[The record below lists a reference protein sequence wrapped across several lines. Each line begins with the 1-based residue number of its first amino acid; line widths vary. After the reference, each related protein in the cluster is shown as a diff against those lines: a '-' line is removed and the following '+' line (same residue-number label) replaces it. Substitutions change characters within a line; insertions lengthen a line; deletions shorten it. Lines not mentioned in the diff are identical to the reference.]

1 MGKED
6 MNNSEGEVFSCVG
19 ILDPVIAHCFL
30 FKELVLSTQLVSDF
44 FFFFEPWF
52 GDIPSSACLPRCLK
66 APNNELCL
74 PTGSRGRL
82 TH

>member
-6 MNNSEGEVFSCVG
+6 MNNSEREVFSCVG

-44 FFFFEPWF
+44 FVRALVR
-52 GDIPSSACLPRCLK
+52 GYPRFRVF
-66 APNNELCL
+66 A
-74 PTGSRGRL
+74 
-82 TH
+82 

>member
-6 MNNSEGEVFSCVG
+6 MNNSEHEVFSCVG

-44 FFFFEPWF
+44 FFFRALVR
-52 GDIPSSACLPRCLK
+52 GYPRFRVF
-66 APNNELCL
+66 A
-74 PTGSRGRL
+74 
-82 TH
+82 

>member
-44 FFFFEPWF
+44 FFFFF
-52 GDIPSSACLPRCLK
+52 SSL
-66 APNNELCL
+66 
-74 PTGSRGRL
+74 G
-82 TH
+82 

>member
-44 FFFFEPWF
+44 FFFF
-52 GDIPSSACLPRCLK
+52 
-66 APNNELCL
+66 
-74 PTGSRGRL
+74 
-82 TH
+82 

>member
-44 FFFFEPWF
+44 FFFLSLGLGISPV
-52 GDIPSSACLPRCLK
+52 PRVCLDL
-66 APNNELCL
+66 
-74 PTGSRGRL
+74 
-82 TH
+82 